1 MYGSK
6 RVPKIVVLGRLPSD
20 FNSPDLRPEPTAS
33 ALLWAKQFTT
43 RASCCFNIVSSGKAS
58 DDMGGLQKTM
68 KSEGIVVV
76 P

>member
-33 ALLWAKQFTT
+33 ALLWAKQLQREP
-43 RASCCFNIVSSGKAS
+43 RAVS
-58 DDMGGLQKTM
+58 T
-68 KSEGIVVV
+68 
-76 P
+76 